1 MHKYEQLFIFTAAN
15 IYMGILQIELDTQMT
30 SRIMHKDGKIIVE
43 DVGRWDEYVKDNL
56 AYVHPDDKEMVADF
70 FEISKFRS
78 LPADKK

>member
-1 MHKYEQLFIFTAAN
+1 
-15 IYMGILQIELDTQMT
+15 
-30 SRIMHKDGKIIVE
+30 MHKDGKIIVE

-78 LPADKK
+78 LPLIKII